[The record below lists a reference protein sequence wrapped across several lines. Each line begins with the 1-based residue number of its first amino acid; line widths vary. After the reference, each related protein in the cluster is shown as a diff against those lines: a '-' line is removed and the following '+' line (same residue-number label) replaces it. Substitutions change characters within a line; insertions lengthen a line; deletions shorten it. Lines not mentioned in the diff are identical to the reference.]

1 MAVGKVY
8 LVGAGP
14 GDPGLITMRGVECLE
29 RAEVV
34 VADHLVN
41 PALLAYASLGAEVIV
56 RPARRHG
63 PWASQDEIN
72 RLLIDRGTAGKRVV
86 RLKGGDPFVF
96 GRGGEEAEALAAA
109 GVPFEVV
116 PGVTAAIAVPAYAGI
131 PITNRGLSG
140 IVAFATGHEADDDP
154 STIDWDAVARGAS
167 TLVLYMSVRR
177 LEKVVARLLAAGR
190 SPSEPVAVVEWGT
203 FRRQRT
209 ITATLGDVVQK
220 AAAAGLEPPALTIV
234 GQVVRMRE
242 KISWFERAQPDQRI
256 LLLSTKDDDEP
267 LDRPGV
273 EVTRVS
279 PLTVVPHF
287 AVVKAALER
296 LDQVRTI
303 AFASAHSVDAIVGA
317 LLATGQ
323 DVRRLAGLKLAAV
336 GAASAR
342 RLEQMHLRADL
353 VAGAGG
359 ARLAEEIRDA
369 RFEGPV
375 PDIVIRP
382 SMKFIKAGYAV
393 EPLDAYETIPDGT
406 ALAQAVRAHR
416 VRPFDAIGFASPRGA
431 TAFLEAAGDAKA
443 VSQSLIGA
451 IGDTTRAALEAAGA
465 LVGVVPAQPSL
476 AALLD
481 GLSAAL
487 AARAKIE

>member
-375 PDIVIRP
+375 
-382 SMKFIKAGYAV
+382 
-393 EPLDAYETIPDGT
+393 
-406 ALAQAVRAHR
+406 
-416 VRPFDAIGFASPRGA
+416 
-431 TAFLEAAGDAKA
+431 
-443 VSQSLIGA
+443 
-451 IGDTTRAALEAAGA
+451 
-465 LVGVVPAQPSL
+465 
-476 AALLD
+476 LL
-481 GLSAAL
+481 S
-487 AARAKIE
+487 